1 MDDELRVDRIK
12 IWLWSDVGLER
23 DSDDW
28 NLIIGL
34 GCTRVK
40 RYQGWLRIG
49 IERVGV
55 GSAILG

>member
-12 IWLWSDVGLER
+12 IWLWSDGGLER

-34 GCTRVK
+34 GCTRVQ